1 MKLMLKPLLVL
12 AMLSPAVAAAHV
24 SVSGPGFAGTTHEA
38 TFGFSHGC
46 DGFDTYRVRIEIPE
60 GVTGVRPLDGV
71 FGKATVEKDP
81 TSGEVKAVTWTRPE
95 GDVHPADTHY
105 HQVSLRAK
113 LPDTPFRTLYFKTIQ
128 YCRDG
133 DDNELQNDWVGTSG
147 GGHDH
152 GGHGGGEEGD
162 NPAPA
167 LLVLPPRMP
176 GWNEY
181 TLTDHVHDLSV
192 FRDALIVWSGKAA
205 YSPNPATMKLI
216 RAEPDVEEL
225 FELHPGM
232 TIWVKY

>member
-1 MKLMLKPLLVL
+1 MKHLQTLLIGLVL
-12 AMLSPAVAAAHV
+12 LLPAGAAAHV
-24 SVSGPGFAGTTHEA
+24 TVSGPGFAGTTHEA
-38 TFGFSHGC
+38 VFGIGHGC
-46 DGFDTYRVRIEIPE
+46 DGADTYRVRIEIPE
-60 GVTGVRPLDGV
+60 GVTSVRPLDGV

-81 TSGEVKAVTWTRPE
+81 TSGEVTAVIWTRPD
-95 GDVHPADTHY
+95 GDLHPSDTHF
-105 HQVSLRAK
+105 HRVALRAK
-113 LPDTPFRTLYFKTIQ
+113 LPDTPFRTLYFKTFQ
-128 YCRDG
+128 YCRDADG
-133 DDNELQNDWVGTSG
+133 NELQNDWVATDG
-147 GGHDH
+147 GGHHH
-152 GGHGGGEEGD
+152 GQGGGGEESD
-162 NPAPA
+162 FPAPA

-176 GWNEY
+176 GWNQY